1 MEYTVMVYPAEE
13 GGYFTRVPLLPG
25 CGSQGET
32 IEEALQNTREA
43 IECHLC
49 ALREDGQEVP
59 TEGPSFQG
67 RIAVSLPA

>member
-32 IEEALQNTREA
+32 IEEALKNTREA
-43 IECHLC
+43 IESHLY

-59 TEGPSFQG
+59 TEGPSFQS
-67 RIAVSLPA
+67 RVAVSL

>member
-32 IEEALQNTREA
+32 MEEALENTREA
-43 IECHLC
+43 IESYLC
-49 ALREDGQEVP
+49 CLREDGQEVP

-67 RIAVSLPA
+67 RVAVSL